1 MINSA
6 FLRRWMGVGD
16 VFVPCVKTALNC
28 TALSCMQVRTAPGIS
43 LSVTMWTSRCCLN
56 ALRFMTH
63 VMVLNNA
70 VMALM
75 RFPVHINKVCS
86 VTCLLLPQ
94 PQLPVLFVCFYF
106 IFKSSPGDD
115 LINWNSGVSERP
127 STKFSNF
134 DLIWCVD
141 RPRPDMHTSMT
152 STRSKVKVTEPVK
165 LRKLHFSGSI
175 SSAIFTWSS
184 KLMVDGDSMGPGLQL
199 VGARFWNFLLG
210 KLSQEFSLRG
220 VSIFHQIQM
229 AIFR

>member
-16 VFVPCVKTALNC
+16 VLVPCVKTALNC

-43 LSVTMWTSRCCLN
+43 SSVTMSTSRCCLN

-86 VTCLLLPQ
+86 VTCLRLPQ

-115 LINWNSGVSERP
+115 LINWNSGVSVRP

-152 STRSKVKVTEPVK
+152 STRSPRPDPRSRSRN
-165 LRKLHFSGSI
+165 L
-175 SSAIFTWSS
+175 
-184 KLMVDGDSMGPGLQL
+184 
-199 VGARFWNFLLG
+199 
-210 KLSQEFSLRG
+210 
-220 VSIFHQIQM
+220 
-229 AIFR
+229 